1 MRKLPPMDEPAGKP
15 DGVGRSAQFAML
27 AVIIVLLGTCAML
40 FQSYRAATPRQREL
54 EAREHAERLRYAR
67 ALDAIAEIQDSLNGI
82 AAVELPLPSAH
93 RPSAFS
99 EQRTGESSRTALS
112 RIAEIGS
119 LVQRSKHR
127 IAQLEATL
135 NRSTFEFAAVKRL
148 LESAKR
154 SASQKELLVRQLRA
168 RVRSLD
174 TRVDG
179 LESEVERRHAI
190 IQARDQTIEEKRREL
205 GTIYFVMGT
214 KRALRAQGLIVAKGG
229 VLGVGKTMQPS
240 SIADD
245 RLFTMLDTD
254 RESTLT
260 VPSPKARV
268 LSAQP
273 ASSYS
278 LLAEGDNMVLH
289 IRNPRSFREVRQLVI
304 MTE

>member
-1 MRKLPPMDEPAGKP
+1 MRKLPPLDEMAVRP
-15 DGVGRSAQFAML
+15 DGVGRPVQFSLL
-27 AVIIVLLGTCAML
+27 AIIIVLLGTCAML
-40 FQSYRAATPRQREL
+40 FHLYGTATPRHRES

-82 AAVELPLPSAH
+82 AAVELPQSSARSPSG
-93 RPSAFS
+93 FS
-99 EQRTGESSRTALS
+99 EQRAGESSRRALS

-119 LVQRSKHR
+119 LVQRSKHK
-127 IAQLEATL
+127 IAQLEGNL
-135 NRSTFEFAAVKRL
+135 NHSTSEFAVVQRL

-154 SASQKELLVRQLRA
+154 TASQKELLVRQLAAQIRT
-168 RVRSLD
+168 LD
-174 TRVDG
+174 TRVAG
-179 LESEVERRHAI
+179 LETEVERRHVI

-214 KRALRAQGLIVAKGG
+214 KRALRNQGLIVAKGG

-240 SIADD
+240 GTADD
-245 RLFTMLDTD
+245 GLFTKLDTD

-260 VPSPKARV
+260 VPAPKARV

-278 LLAEGDNMVLH
+278 LVANGDNMVLH
-289 IRNPRSFREVRQLVI
+289 IRNPSSFRGVRHLVI